1 MRRAAR
7 PCVHRGG
14 YQRRDVEQGDVE
26 EHHVS
31 NIPEVDGRY
40 VEHHACE
47 QHGGVEEHDAVQY
60 HVSNIHVR
68 LERCVELNACE

>member
-1 MRRAAR
+1 M
-7 PCVHRGG
+7 HRGG

-31 NIPEVDGRY
+31 NIPEVDGQY
-40 VEHHACE
+40 VEHRACE
-47 QHGGVEEHDAVQY
+47 QHGGYWNRDVEEHDAVQY

-68 LERCVELNACE
+68 LERCVELRACE